1 MKQNPIYSENTPQVQ
16 KLADICCA
24 DSSITPQDYFEYGV
38 KRGLRDNNGK
48 GVLTGLTEV
57 SSIIGTAEMDGRLI
71 PRDGIL
77 RYRGYD
83 IFDLVDG
90 FIKEKRFGFE
100 EVAWLLMFGRL
111 PDEVELREFG
121 EMIGSYRVL
130 PTNFVRDVVM
140 KAPSSDMMNALAR
153 CVLTS
158 ASYDTNPDDT
168 SIPNVVRQCTQL
180 IAKLPMFAVYGY
192 QAYSHYIEGNSLY
205 IHTPDP
211 KLSTAENILMMLRP
225 DMKYTDLEAKVLDLC
240 LVLHAE
246 HGGGNNSSFTMR
258 VVTSS
263 GTDTYSAVAASLAS
277 LKGPRHG
284 GANRKVVQMMDTM
297 KKEVKDWRDDDEI
310 ANYLVGM
317 LEGERFD
324 KKGLIYGMG
333 HAVYSISDP
342 RAVILKKF
350 AKALSN
356 EKKLED
362 EFDLYTRVEQIA
374 PEVISRNR
382 KMYKGVCANVDFYS
396 GFVYEMLGL
405 PLECYTPMFAVSR
418 MAGWSAHRLEEL
430 VQNGKIIR
438 PAYRGVCPDR
448 KYIPIGERFAE

>member
-1 MKQNPIYSENTPQVQ
+1 MKQNPIYSENTPAVR
-16 KLADICCA
+16 KLAELCRA
-24 DSSITPQDYFEYGV
+24 DCGITPQDYLEYGV

-57 SSIIGTAEMDGRLI
+57 ASIIGTTEMDGRLI
-71 PRDGIL
+71 PCEGIL

-83 IFDLVDG
+83 IHDLVDG
-90 FIKEKRFGFE
+90 FIRENRFGFE

-111 PDEVELREFG
+111 PDESELREFR
-121 EMIGSYRVL
+121 ELLGSYRVL

-140 KAPSSDMMNALAR
+140 KAPSADMMNALAR
-153 CVLTS
+153 CVLTN
-158 ASYDTNPDDT
+158 ASYDTNADDT
-168 SIPNVVRQCTQL
+168 SLPNVVRQCMQL
-180 IAKLPMFAVYGY
+180 IAKMPMFAVYGY
-192 QAYSHYIEGNSLY
+192 QSYSHYIEGNSLY

-211 KLSTAENILMMLRP
+211 KLSTAENILMLLRP

-284 GANRKVVQMMDTM
+284 GANRKVVQMMDAM
-297 KKEVKDWRDDDEI
+297 EKEVGDWSDEDEI
-310 ANYLVGM
+310 AGYLSG
-317 LEGERFD
+317 LLAGERFD

-350 AKALSN
+350 AKALSD
-356 EKKLED
+356 EKGLGR
-362 EFDLYTRVEQIA
+362 EFDFYSRVERIA
-374 PEVISRNR
+374 PEVIGRNR

-396 GFVYEMLGL
+396 GFVYEMLGI
-405 PLECYTPMFAVSR
+405 PMECFTPMFAVSR

-448 KYIPIGERFAE
+448 KYVPMAERFSE